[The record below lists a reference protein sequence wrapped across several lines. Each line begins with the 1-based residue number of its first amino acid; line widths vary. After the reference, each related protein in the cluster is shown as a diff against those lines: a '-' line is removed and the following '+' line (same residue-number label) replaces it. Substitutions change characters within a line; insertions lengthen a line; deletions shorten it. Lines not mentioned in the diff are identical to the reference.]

1 MQVKDVMTPNVICI
15 DANEPVLKAARL
27 MLQNR
32 ISGLPVIDKDGE
44 LVGIVTEGDFLRRSE
59 LGTQR
64 QRPKW
69 LEFIL
74 GPGRPKEYTHS
85 AGRKVEEIMTPDP
98 RTIGED
104 ETLEAVVDTMERHHV
119 KRLPVTR
126 GGRVVGIISRA
137 NLMHTLASLSRD
149 AKSSPGSDST
159 IRDKILA
166 AIGKQDW
173 APRINVIVNG
183 GVAELHGVIT
193 DDRERA
199 GLIVAAENV
208 PGVKRV
214 RDHLVWVEPIS
225 GMAFSS
231 SDDEAND
238 RATCEMCD
246 RTLGFRSGIQKA
258 VQLGI
263 GLAVVANTVAIF
275 VALTPLPAKGE
286 EVLSPAAQR
295 GLVIVRTNCSRCH
308 AVGKVGDSPL
318 PIAPP
323 FRTLHERYPVEDLQ
337 EPLAEG
343 IVTGHPTMPEF
354 RFDPGQVGDI
364 IAYLKSLER

>member
-1 MQVKDVMTPNVICI
+1 MTMRVKDVMTPNVICI
-15 DANEPVLKAARL
+15 GADEPVLKAARL
-27 MLQNR
+27 MLQNH

-64 QRPKW
+64 RRPKW
-69 LEFIL
+69 LEFII
-74 GPGRPKEYTHS
+74 GPGRLAQEYTHS
-85 AGRKVEEIMTPDP
+85 SGRKVEEIMTPEP

-104 ETLEAVVDTMERHHV
+104 ETLEAVVNAMERHHV

-137 NLMHTLASLSRD
+137 NLMHALASLSRNTI
-149 AKSSPGSDST
+149 SPPGGDSA

-166 AIGKQDW
+166 AIGKQNW

-225 GMAFSS
+225 GMAFPSS
-231 SDDEAND
+231 EDEAND
-238 RATCEMCD
+238 RA
-246 RTLGFRSGIQKA
+246 A
-258 VQLGI
+258 V
-263 GLAVVANTVAIF
+263 
-275 VALTPLPAKGE
+275 
-286 EVLSPAAQR
+286 
-295 GLVIVRTNCSRCH
+295 
-308 AVGKVGDSPL
+308 
-318 PIAPP
+318 
-323 FRTLHERYPVEDLQ
+323 
-337 EPLAEG
+337 
-343 IVTGHPTMPEF
+343 
-354 RFDPGQVGDI
+354 
-364 IAYLKSLER
+364 

>member
-15 DANEPVLKAARL
+15 GADEPVLKAARL

-32 ISGLPVIDKDGE
+32 FSGLPVIDKDGE

-69 LEFIL
+69 LEFIV
-74 GPGRPKEYTHS
+74 GPGKLAQEFTHS
-85 AGRKVEEIMTPDP
+85 SGRKVEEIMTPDP

-104 ETLEAVVDTMERHHV
+104 ETLEAVVETMERHHV

-137 NLMHTLASLSRD
+137 NLMHALASLSRD
-149 AKSSPGSDST
+149 VAVPVAGDLA
-159 IRDKILA
+159 IRDQILA

-173 APRINVIVNG
+173 APRINVIVSAG
-183 GVAELHGVIT
+183 IAELHGVIT

-214 RDHLVWVEPIS
+214 RDHLVWVEPMS
-225 GMAFSS
+225 GMAFPSS
-231 SDDEAND
+231 EDEANE
-238 RATCEMCD
+238 RA
-246 RTLGFRSGIQKA
+246 A
-258 VQLGI
+258 V
-263 GLAVVANTVAIF
+263 
-275 VALTPLPAKGE
+275 
-286 EVLSPAAQR
+286 
-295 GLVIVRTNCSRCH
+295 
-308 AVGKVGDSPL
+308 
-318 PIAPP
+318 
-323 FRTLHERYPVEDLQ
+323 
-337 EPLAEG
+337 
-343 IVTGHPTMPEF
+343 
-354 RFDPGQVGDI
+354 
-364 IAYLKSLER
+364 

>member
-15 DANEPVLKAARL
+15 GANEPVLKAARL

-64 QRPKW
+64 RRPKW
-69 LEFIL
+69 LEFVL
-74 GPGRPKEYTHS
+74 GPGKLAQEYTRS

-98 RTIGED
+98 RTIGEN
-104 ETLEAVVDTMERHHV
+104 EALEAVVDTMERHHV

-137 NLMHTLASLSRD
+137 NLMHALASLSRD
-149 AKSSPGSDST
+149 AKAPPASDSA
-159 IRDKILA
+159 IRDKIIA
-166 AIGKQDW
+166 AIGKQNW

-225 GMAFSS
+225 GMVFPS

-238 RATCEMCD
+238 RAT
-246 RTLGFRSGIQKA
+246 A
-258 VQLGI
+258 
-263 GLAVVANTVAIF
+263 
-275 VALTPLPAKGE
+275 
-286 EVLSPAAQR
+286 
-295 GLVIVRTNCSRCH
+295 
-308 AVGKVGDSPL
+308 
-318 PIAPP
+318 
-323 FRTLHERYPVEDLQ
+323 
-337 EPLAEG
+337 
-343 IVTGHPTMPEF
+343 
-354 RFDPGQVGDI
+354 
-364 IAYLKSLER
+364 